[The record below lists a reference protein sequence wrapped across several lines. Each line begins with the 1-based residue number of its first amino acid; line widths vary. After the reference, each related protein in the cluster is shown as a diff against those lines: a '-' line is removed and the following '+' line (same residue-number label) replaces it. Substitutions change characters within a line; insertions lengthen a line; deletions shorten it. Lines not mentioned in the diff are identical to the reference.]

1 MEARSSAAAGSVEV
15 LLLRRLEVRIWPV
28 LAPSKLTMNAVCS
41 AWTALRAGQRM
52 TRYDG
57 EGAGS
62 ILLDFNQPLHGR
74 LSPSPPSLRPFAPSP
89 PSSIRLRDL
98 SRQGAKPRVP
108 QVKITNRN

>member
-28 LAPSKLTMNAVCS
+28 LAPPRLTMNSLCS

-74 LSPSPPSLRPFAPSP
+74 LSPSLPFFAPSLP
-89 PSSIRLRDL
+89 LSPTPSAADVRGPSL
-98 SRQGAKPRVP
+98 SV
-108 QVKITNRN
+108 